1 MNTLAERIK
10 EIRKQKN
17 LSQQQLAKSAE
28 VHYTNVGRYERGEAN
43 PSSAVLNRIAQVL
56 EVSPDFLM
64 NGTLED
70 KANVN
75 IADEKLLRQFK
86 KIEKMPNRKKELLI
100 EFLDG
105 FIFKTTV
112 QNLAS

>member
-1 MNTLAERIK
+1 MPLVNT
-10 EIRKQKN
+10 
-17 LSQQQLAKSAE
+17 SGS
-28 VHYTNVGRYERGEAN
+28 G
-43 PSSAVLNRIAQVL
+43 
-56 EVSPDFLM
+56 VSPDYLI

-75 IADEKLLRQFK
+75 IIDEKLLAQFK
-86 KIEKMPNRKKELLI
+86 KIERMPEDKKLLLI

-112 QNLAS
+112 QNLTQ